1 MKTLFTNATFH
12 TMESAE
18 DTHCSMLV
26 EDGVIAAFDLLQTIH
41 MRRMRAS
48 LTCKAR
54 MSTQHRSTPTCTCSK
69 P

>member
-26 EDGVIAAFDLLQTIH
+26 EDGVIAAFDLSADDSHAQDARIVDLQE
-41 MRRMRAS
+41 
-48 LTCKAR
+48 AR
-54 MSTQHRSTPTCTCSK
+54 MSTQH
-69 P
+69 